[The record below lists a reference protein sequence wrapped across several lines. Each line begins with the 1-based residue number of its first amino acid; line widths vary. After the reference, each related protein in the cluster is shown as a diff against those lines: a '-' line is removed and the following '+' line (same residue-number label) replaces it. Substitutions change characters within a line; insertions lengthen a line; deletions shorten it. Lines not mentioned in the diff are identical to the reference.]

1 MIKADIINAVS
12 ARSGLSRSRTTVAV
26 ETTLGVIKEALQ
38 RGEQVRIV
46 GFGRFAVRQKQ
57 ARVGRNPR
65 TGRVIPIA
73 PRKVLTFKPSKEFCR
88 KCSVQVW

>member
-1 MIKADIINAVS
+1 MIKGDLINAVS
-12 ARSGLSRSRTTVAV
+12 ARSKLSRSRTLVAV
-26 ETTLGVIKEALQ
+26 ETVLGVIKEALQ

-73 PRKVLTFKPSKEFCR
+73 PRKVLTFKPSKGFCR
-88 KCSVQVW
+88 KFSVPVW